1 MIDIHTHILTVWGK
15 PAFTGNRLIKRMDEL
30 GIEKFVVLPV
40 TNPEVPYYHVST
52 EDVLK
57 FYRRHPGRVIPFC
70 NIDPRAGCNSPGTDF
85 SPLLDRYRDAGCKGL
100 GEVMSNLYIN
110 DPLCLN
116 LFSQCGEA
124 GFPVLFHLYD
134 KFGGSYG
141 LVDDMKLPR
150 LEKALKACP
159 DTAFI
164 GHATAFWSE
173 ISGDLSD
180 STRGGYPEGPVK
192 KGGGLQR
199 LFDKYLNLYGDI
211 SAGSGFNAL
220 TRDAAYGYK
229 FLEKYR
235 NKLLFGTDICHRN
248 QEAPVVNYFRESL
261 KNKMITKKTYD
272 IITYENARKLL
283 KIK

>member
-1 MIDIHTHILTVWGK
+1 MIDIHTHILTVWEK

-30 GIEKFVVLPV
+30 GIEKFVVLPI

-57 FYRRHPGRVIPFC
+57 FYRRHPDRVIPFC
-70 NIDPRAGCNSPGTDF
+70 NIDPRAGYNSPGTDF
-85 SPLLDRYRDAGCKGL
+85 SPLLNKYRDAGCKGL
-100 GEVMSNLYIN
+100 GEVMSNLYTD

-124 GFPVLFHLYD
+124 GFPVLFHLYHE
-134 KFGGSYG
+134 FGGSYG
-141 LVDDMKLPR
+141 LVDDIKLPR

-164 GHATAFWSE
+164 GHAPAFWSE
-173 ISGDLSD
+173 ISADVSD

-199 LFDKYLNLYGDI
+199 LFDKYLNLYGDV

-220 TRDAAYGYK
+220 TRDAEHGYR
-229 FLEKYR
+229 FLAKYR
-235 NKLLFGTDICHRN
+235 AKLLFGTDICRRD

-272 IITYENARKLL
+272 MITYENARKLL